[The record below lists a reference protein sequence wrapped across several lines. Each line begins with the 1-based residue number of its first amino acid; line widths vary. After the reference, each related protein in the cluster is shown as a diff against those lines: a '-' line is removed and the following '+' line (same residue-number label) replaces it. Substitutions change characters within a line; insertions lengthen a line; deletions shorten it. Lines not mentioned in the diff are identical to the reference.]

1 MSVQASAWAWS
12 VRDLPPHL
20 KITLL
25 AIADAC
31 NAEGYGYP
39 GQERIA
45 HQVQCS
51 DRQIRS
57 NVAAL
62 VKLGLI
68 EVFHR
73 PGDGSGRRS
82 NAYQLR
88 MEIRQATGSTLPE
101 ATGSPA
107 QGQPEVQGGGNRKHE
122 EGQPEVQTSYERQI
136 RTSDRTS
143 DTYRALRAPR
153 AGGDTGSTPGFD
165 AFWEA
170 WPAGQRKRG
179 RKTALAAWKTH
190 HLEAQAAMI
199 VADVRHR
206 ARHDEQWQRGFAP
219 MPQTYLRGA
228 RWEDELAAPREEHRY
243 STTLAGIQGLEE
255 LKCQYRIPG
264 SRKSSWPDSSDS
276 PP

>member
-12 VRDLPPHL
+12 VRGLPPHL

-39 GQERIA
+39 GQVRIA
-45 HQVQCS
+45 YQVQCS

-88 MEIRQATGSTLPE
+88 MERRE
-101 ATGSPA
+101 ATGSRLPQASGSPA
-107 QGQPEVQGGGNRKHE
+107 RSQPEVEVGGKRKSGRGH
-122 EGQPEVQTSYERQI
+122 PEAQASYERQQG
-136 RTSDRTS
+136 TSESTPDS
-143 DTYRALRAPR
+143 YSALRARR
-153 AGGDTGSTPGFD
+153 AGDDAGSTPGFD
-165 AFWEA
+165 AFWTA
-170 WPAGQRKRG
+170 WPTGHRKRG

-190 HLEAQAAMI
+190 HLEAKAAMI
-199 VADVRHR
+199 VADVLHR
-206 ARHDEQWQRGFAP
+206 VGHDEQWLRGFAP

-228 RWEDELAAPREEHRY
+228 RWEDELGAPHAERRP
-243 STTLAGIQGLEE
+243 SAVLMGVMALEKF
-255 LKCQYRIPG
+255 KCPPPTPG
-264 SRKSSWPDSSDS
+264 SAA
-276 PP
+276 

>member
-12 VRDLPPHL
+12 VRGLPPHL

-45 HQVQCS
+45 NQVECS

-62 VKLGLI
+62 ARLGLI

-82 NAYQLR
+82 NAYQLD
-88 MEIRQATGSTLPE
+88 MEKRE
-101 ATGSPA
+101 ATGSPKGGA
-107 QGQPEVQGGGNRKHE
+107 TGSLDQGQPEVEGGGNRKSE
-122 EGQPEVQTSYERQI
+122 GGQPEAQTSAERQI

-143 DTYRALRAPR
+143 DTYSALCARR

-165 AFWEA
+165 AFWDA
-170 WPAGQRKRG
+170 WPAGHRKRA
-179 RKTALAAWKTH
+179 RKTALAAWRSH
-190 HLEAQAAMI
+190 HLEDKADMI
-199 VADVRHR
+199 IADVRHR
-206 ARHDEQWQRGFAP
+206 AHHDEQWLRGFAP

-228 RWEDELAAPREEHRY
+228 RWEDEL
-243 STTLAGIQGLEE
+243 G
-255 LKCQYRIPG
+255 
-264 SRKSSWPDSSDS
+264 S
-276 PP
+276 PPEERHASPVMKGILALEKFKCPRPKTGSAA